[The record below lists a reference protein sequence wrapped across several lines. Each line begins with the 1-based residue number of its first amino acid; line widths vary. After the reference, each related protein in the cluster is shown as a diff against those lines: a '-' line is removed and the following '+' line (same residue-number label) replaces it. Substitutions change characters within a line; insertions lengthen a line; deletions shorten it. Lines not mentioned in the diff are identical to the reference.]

1 MSTPEK
7 DPYSQ
12 QELLRSIAASLK
24 GIQSSLEHL
33 TGAVEGVAESIE
45 TAHEPEGDL
54 GVHLVGALKELT
66 SALHKRAQQE
76 RAPQPQQRQN
86 IPQHP
91 QQNRRDDR
99 PLQRSDQR
107 SERLEL
113 RPRQDLHPQ
122 DAPQSPAPPEST
134 ETHQSKIP
142 VDFQSSDAHVE
153 SPAASSPTP
162 QESHPSK
169 PRPNRN
175 RRGSRGNKASGQQSP
190 QSTTPSAASGE

>member
-1 MSTPEK
+1 MSTPEQ
-7 DPYSQ
+7 DLHPGQ
-12 QELLRSIAASLK
+12 LDLLRSIATSLK

-86 IPQHP
+86 IPHHP

-99 PLQRSDQR
+99 PQQRPDLR
-107 SERLEL
+107 VEL
-113 RPRQDLHPQ
+113 RPRQDRQPQ
-122 DAPQSPAPPEST
+122 DAQQSDDSSESQEHHSSESRNEYPVT
-134 ETHQSKIP
+134 ESHDEP
-142 VDFQSSDAHVE
+142 N
-153 SPAASSPTP
+153 AASAPNP
-162 QESHPSK
+162 QDARPVK
-169 PRPNRN
+169 ARPNRN
-175 RRGSRGNKASGQQSP
+175 RRGSRGKQPPIAQP
-190 QSTTPSAASGE
+190 LPPAAPIE

>member
-1 MSTPEK
+1 MSTPEQ
-7 DPYSQ
+7 DLLSGQ
-12 QELLRSIAASLK
+12 EELLRSIAASLK

-76 RAPQPQQRQN
+76 RALQPQQRQN
-86 IPQHP
+86 IPHHP

-99 PLQRSDQR
+99 PQQRPDL
-107 SERLEL
+107 RLEL
-113 RPRQDLHPQ
+113 HPRQDKQPQ
-122 DAPQSPAPPEST
+122 DAQQVDDPSESQEHHLSESRDDSPLT
-134 ETHQSKIP
+134 
-142 VDFQSSDAHVE
+142 
-153 SPAASSPTP
+153 
-162 QESHPSK
+162 ESHEEAFTDQSQNPQGTRPPK

-175 RRGSRGNKASGQQSP
+175 RRGNRGKQPSVSP
-190 QSTTPSAASGE
+190 STHPDSAPAAME